1 MEARTYTQ
9 TGLRAPRHVLVT
21 NDFPPKVG
29 GIQNYLWELWR
40 RLPPKS
46 FSVLTHFHSEASAF
60 DSSQRFRIVRS
71 SSHVLLPT
79 PKLRSEVLRE
89 ARETGAEL
97 LLFDPIWLI
106 GSLGPSLGFPYG
118 VVLHGSETTSL
129 LRIPWLRK
137 RLNIVFARAAV
148 VISASNWATETIQ
161 RHCPAASDFV
171 YIPPGVDTE
180 RFQPLSERR
189 RAAVRRS
196 LGLSPKHVLLLCV
209 SRLVPRKGMDMFIE
223 AVARL
228 APGRPDLKAAIAGGG
243 RDKKRLKALIKRRSA
258 PVRLL
263 GAVGEEY
270 LPDLYGATDVFAM
283 LCRDRWKGVEKEGF
297 GIVFLEAAAAGV
309 PQVAGASGGS
319 PEAVAHGKTGLVVD
333 DPSNPEDVVEAIAAL
348 VDDPDLRR
356 RMGKAA
362 RARAVEE
369 FSCDH
374 MARRLSEALRE
385 LSWRRRVS

>member
-1 MEARTYTQ
+1 MPKAKTSRQ
-9 TGLRAPRHVLVT
+9 TGRRAPRHVLVT

-29 GIQNYLWELWR
+29 GIQNYLWEIWR
-40 RLPPKS
+40 RLPPES
-46 FSVLTHFHSEASAF
+46 FSVLTHFHREASAF
-60 DSSQRFRIVRS
+60 DRSQRFRIVRS

-79 PKLRSEVLRE
+79 PRLRSEVLRE

-97 LLFDPIWLI
+97 LLFDPVWLT

-118 VVLHGSETTSL
+118 VVVHGSETTSF
-129 LRIPWLRK
+129 LRMPWLRK
-137 RLNIVFARAAV
+137 RLSIVLARADV
-148 VISASNWATETIQ
+148 VISASNWVTENIQ
-161 RHCPAASDFV
+161 RRCPAASDFV

-180 RFQPLSERR
+180 RFQPISERR

-196 LGLSPKHVLLLCV
+196 LGLSSKHVLLLSV
-209 SRLVPRKGMDMFIE
+209 SRLVPRKGMDVFIE

-228 APGRPDLKAAIAGGG
+228 APGRPNLRAAIAGGG
-243 RDKKRLKALIKRRSA
+243 RDKKRLKALIKRHSA

-263 GAVGEEY
+263 GNVGAEY
-270 LPDLYGATDVFAM
+270 LPDLYAAADVFAM

-333 DPSNPEDVVEAIAAL
+333 DPSDPEEAVAAIAAL

-374 MARRLSEALRE
+374 MASRLSRALSS
-385 LSWRRRVS
+385 LS